1 MLTAEGK
8 GVKLSVKYFTD
19 RRVGKD
25 FMKTNIAFPAIE
37 RLTKLFS
44 LLLKAE
50 QGGKEKISS
59 TELGSLTGFHAHN
72 IRKDISAIGSIESGK
87 GGYSIKSLESLISS
101 TFGFERKKKVC
112 VAGLDMLGAAMLN
125 NPDAGFSEFEI
136 IAGFDSN
143 INRMEMISTKVP
155 LFHFYKIEEK
165 VKELG
170 IEYAILAV
178 SPEEAARVAE
188 RLIAGG
194 VKGIL
199 NFSPVIIAPKNGVQ
213 IRNIYLVEEL
223 RLLSALNATNF
234 QQL

>member
-1 MLTAEGK
+1 LTITAK
-8 GVKLSVKYFTD
+8 KTNLSVKYFTD
-19 RRVGKD
+19 KLVNKD
-25 FMKTNIAFPAIE
+25 FMKPNIAFPAVE

-44 LLLKAE
+44 LLHKVKQDEKE
-50 QGGKEKISS
+50 QISS
-59 TELGSLTGFHAHN
+59 AELGSLTGFHAHN
-72 IRKDISAIGSIESGK
+72 IRKDISMIGSIEAGK
-87 GGYSIKSLESLISS
+87 GGYNTKGLENLIGRV
-101 TFGFERKKKVC
+101 FGFERKKKVC
-112 VAGLDMLGAAMLN
+112 IVGLDMLGAAMLN

-136 IAGFDSN
+136 VAGFDSN

-155 LFHFYKIEEK
+155 LFHFYKIEETA
-165 VKELG
+165 KELG

-178 SPEEAARVAE
+178 NPEDATKTAN

-199 NFSPVIIAPKNGVQ
+199 NFSPVIITPKNGVQ

-223 RLLSALNATNF
+223 RLLSALNATNS